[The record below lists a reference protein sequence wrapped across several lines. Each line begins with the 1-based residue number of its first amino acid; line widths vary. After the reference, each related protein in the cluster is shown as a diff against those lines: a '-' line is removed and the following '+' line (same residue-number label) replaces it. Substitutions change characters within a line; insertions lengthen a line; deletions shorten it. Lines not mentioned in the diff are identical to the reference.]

1 MITFTIRFWCS
12 FQIMKVVHCNEKI
25 VKFKSEQILLI
36 LECILS
42 FEHQPPKKKK
52 NKKKKKI
59 K

>member
-52 NKKKKKI
+52 K
-59 K
+59 